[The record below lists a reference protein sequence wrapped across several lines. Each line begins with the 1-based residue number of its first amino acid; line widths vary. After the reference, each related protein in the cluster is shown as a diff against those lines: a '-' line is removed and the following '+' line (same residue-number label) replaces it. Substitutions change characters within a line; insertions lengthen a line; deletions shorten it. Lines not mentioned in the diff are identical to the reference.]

1 MTIAVEAIYEAGVL
15 KPVRPLNELKDKD
28 KVFLK
33 LETVRTLDELLANP
47 IQIDPQIAREIS
59 ENSMWDTTEEME
71 CESIVERQRRER
83 LILEPAVIADL
94 MNNREHD
101 LFEA

>member
-15 KPVRPLNELKDKD
+15 KPVRPLTELKEKD
-28 KVFLK
+28 KVYLK
-33 LETVRTLDELLANP
+33 LETIRSVDELLSNP
-47 IQIDPQIAREIS
+47 IQIDPQIAREIAKNI
-59 ENSMWDTTEEME
+59 EDITEDGER
-71 CESIVERQRRER
+71 ESIVDRQRRNR
-83 LILEPAVIADL
+83 LVLEPDVLADL

>member
-15 KPVRPLNELKDKD
+15 KPVRPLTELKEKD
-28 KVFLK
+28 KVYLK
-33 LETVRTLDELLANP
+33 LETIRSVDELLPNP
-47 IQIDPQIAREIS
+47 IQIDPQIAREMAKNI
-59 ENSMWDTTEEME
+59 EDITEDGER
-71 CESIVERQRRER
+71 ESIVDRQRRNR
-83 LILEPAVIADL
+83 LVLEPDVLADL